1 MSSVMNKLNAL
12 DSVMKLKRQ
21 WDLLRWLGGPSSVVR
36 RVCACGGCQLKWRK
50 KKKEKT
56 RVKGVTSALSE
67 IWDRAIFQ
75 SLPFSIKEEN
85 HENQVGEESRKHGHI
100 WRGRPEEES
109 SLRLSAGG
117 SVEIDTA
124 CTVLLLSCARAC
136 VFTSVWTSATNEGK
150 KEDKAKEGGMVD
162 NSGSSKAQMVSR
174 GPCLASLFVSLTC
187 GEL

>member
-1 MSSVMNKLNAL
+1 M
-12 DSVMKLKRQ
+12 
-21 WDLLRWLGGPSSVVR
+21 
-36 RVCACGGCQLKWRK
+36 
-50 KKKEKT
+50 
-56 RVKGVTSALSE
+56 KGVTSALSE